1 MKPAHPP
8 TGVVEP
14 LLREGRNCWRIEP
27 AARMR
32 MLVDGEA
39 YFSAL
44 RESLQHARHTVF
56 ILGWDIDSRMQL
68 APEGP
73 DDGLP
78 AGLRDFL
85 DALVRR
91 NKSLRIYALS
101 WDFAMLYALER
112 EWLPAVKLDWQ
123 THRRLSFRL
132 DGRHPTGASHHQ
144 KVVVIDQR
152 LAFVGGLD
160 LTRCRWDTP
169 AHAPDTPG
177 RRDPS
182 GHAYPPFHDVH
193 AMVDGEAARALAQL
207 AEARW
212 YRATGMHVDLRFRDT
227 RDAPYAPLDPWPAS
241 VAPDLTDVDVGISR
255 TAPAFEGRGAVQE
268 IQTLY
273 LDAIAAARDR
283 LYFENQY
290 FTATPIGDALAARL
304 AADDCPDIAVVSRRA
319 ESGWLQEQSMGVLRA
334 RLYRR
339 LREADPQ
346 ARFRL
351 YCPEV
356 PGIAPACVNVHSK
369 VMVMDDALLV
379 IGSANLNNRSMGL
392 DTECNLAVAA
402 NGDARIAAGIARAR
416 NRLLAE
422 HLDVT
427 ESAVADALTR
437 APGGLH
443 GAIDALHR
451 EGERTLEAFTPEL
464 DEADDAASPGAV
476 VLDPMEPI
484 DFENVM
490 ETFIAH
496 EARPRLIGRI
506 TALIVLLVV
515 LAGLGLAWRYTPLRE
530 WADMQRVLGFVE
542 TIRHMRFASLAMM
555 LVYVVGSLVMVPVT
569 VLIVVTVVV
578 FGPVMG
584 ALYALAGTALGA
596 MAGYSVGRLAG
607 RDAVQRFGGRRLNAL
622 SRQIGDH
629 GLLAMIVLRL
639 MPLAPFTLVNLV
651 VGASRIRLRDCL
663 LGTVIGITPGIL
675 IAAALVDRV
684 TALAQRPNGWTAV
697 LFAVVLVIP
706 GLGIVALK
714 RRIGGKSAPSAAKAR
729 AASAST
735 ESASRQ
741 TSNPTSSPTSNAA
754 SRRTSPDATV
764 PDGADSPMETVSR
777 EMVVASYNVHGSVG
791 TDGRHDPERIARVL
805 DEIDADIV
813 ALQEV
818 ASNAPGVGLLASYA
832 EARGMHVIPGPTLNR
847 DGSTFGNALLTR
859 FAPVAVRHID
869 LSVNGREPRGAIDAT
884 LAWQD
889 AQGREM
895 QLRVIATH
903 LGLRPGERR
912 EQVHRLLQCLSNQP
926 RAAMV
931 LLGDVNEWFLWGRPL
946 RWLHRYF
953 ERAPHVA
960 TFPSRWPVFALDRI
974 WTSPRAHLNA
984 VRRHTTPLARLASDH
999 LPLVASLRTTLP
1011 VRAASASNPSGG
1023 RQQLPAQL
1031 HRDLGAG
1038 DVGEAEEQTRARRKT
1053 GT

>member
-1 MKPAHPP
+1 MKPAQST

-44 RESLQHARHTVF
+44 REALQHARHTVF

-68 APEGP
+68 TPEGP

-78 AGLRDFL
+78 PGLRDFL
-85 DALVRR
+85 DALVQR

-169 AHAPDTPG
+169 EHAPEAPG

-182 GHAYPPFHDVH
+182 GHVYPPFHDVH

-212 YRATGMHVDLRFRDT
+212 YRATGMHVDLRHRDT
-227 RDAPYAPLDPWPAS
+227 RDAPYEPLDPWPAS
-241 VAPDLTDVDVGISR
+241 VAPDLTDIEVGISR

-273 LDAIAAARDR
+273 LDAIAAARER

-290 FTATPIGDALAARL
+290 FTATSIGDALAARL

-339 LREADPQ
+339 LREVDPQ

-402 NGDARIAAGIARAR
+402 NGDARVAAGIARAR

-427 ESAVADALTR
+427 ESAVATTLAR
-437 APGGLH
+437 EPGLH
-443 GAIDALHR
+443 DAIDALHR
-451 EGERTLEAFTPEL
+451 EGERTLEAFVPEL

-506 TALIVLLVV
+506 TALVMLLVV

-542 TIRHMRFASLAMM
+542 TIQHMRFAPLAMM
-555 LVYVVGSLVMVPVT
+555 LVYVVGALLMVPVT

-584 ALYALAGTALGA
+584 ALYALAGTTLGA

-714 RRIGGKSAPSAAKAR
+714 RRMGGKRAPSAAKPR
-729 AASAST
+729 LVTPS
-735 ESASRQ
+735 
-741 TSNPTSSPTSNAA
+741 PSSPDCADITGNAA
-754 SRRTSPDATV
+754 
-764 PDGADSPMETVSR
+764 ETVSR

-791 TDGRHDPERIARVL
+791 IDGRHDPERIARVL

-818 ASNAPGVGLLASYA
+818 ASNAPGVGLLASFA

-847 DGSTFGNALLTR
+847 DGVTFGNALMTR

-869 LSVNGREPRGAIDAT
+869 LSVAGREPRGAIDAT
-884 LAWQD
+884 LAWHD
-889 AQGREM
+889 GQGREM

-926 RAAMV
+926 RSAMV

-984 VRRHTTPLARLASDH
+984 VRRHSTPLARIASDH

-1011 VRAASASNPSGG
+1011 VHAQPSNVASG
-1023 RQQLPAQL
+1023 REQLLAQARR
-1031 HRDLGAG
+1031 HVAG
-1038 DVGEAEEQTRARRKT
+1038 DDIREADEQTAARRKT